1 MKVLCS
7 ERAFLY
13 FFAVKLDHILK
24 SPLRKEN
31 RPIENRPGS
40 GPHAQ
45 NLGELNDKFLSFF
58 VNIS

>member
-24 SPLRKEN
+24 SPLRN
-31 RPIENRPGS
+31 A
-40 GPHAQ
+40 AQ